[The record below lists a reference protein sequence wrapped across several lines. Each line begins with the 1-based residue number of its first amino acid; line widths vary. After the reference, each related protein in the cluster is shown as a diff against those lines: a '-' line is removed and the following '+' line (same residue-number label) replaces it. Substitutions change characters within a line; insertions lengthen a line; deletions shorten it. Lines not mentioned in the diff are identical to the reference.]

1 MHYFQTV
8 YPITYYN
15 NSTSITAFYCWDSD
29 DDSQTVVALY
39 QVIIMF
45 ILPAIFMIICYIF
58 VIKELWISTKT
69 IEQLTGNNIAMNSMT
84 KESGT
89 LLSDPAR
96 KRRYSPGLRTDN
108 NGGPTFVTNCD
119 AIEEDANLDA
129 MDTDANYADANLD
142 AQDRDADLDATLD
155 ANIDKNAN
163 QERNTDANSGDAYKM
178 APNKFKGQQKKK
190 KIRSASK
197 DSLTYSCSSLFTNG

>member
-1 MHYFQTV
+1 
-8 YPITYYN
+8 
-15 NSTSITAFYCWDSD
+15 
-29 DDSQTVVALY
+29 
-39 QVIIMF
+39 
-45 ILPAIFMIICYIF
+45 
-58 VIKELWISTKT
+58 
-69 IEQLTGNNIAMNSMT
+69 MNAMT

-89 LLSDPAR
+89 LLSGPAR
-96 KRRYSPGLRTDN
+96 KRRYSPGTRTDN

-119 AIEEDANLDA
+119 AIDAVEEDANLDA

-142 AQDRDADLDATLD
+142 AQDRDADLDAMDGDATLD

-163 QERNTDANSGDAYKM
+163 QERNTDANSGDAHKM

-190 KIRSASK
+190 KTRSASK